1 MTTQHTTGP
10 LHLPNIGLVHPSPC
24 LAMRPHQ
31 QLSAPLLSPQIHNL
45 LAKSSSPCGGRRMAR
60 YLHQLLSSE
69 GMGQKPGT
77 EPNGQKIL
85 SPALRWASFPFP
97 GSGFGDTHGE
107 TPGKRLRQHQLELVA
122 SLGAAVA
129 VFSMKVE
136 NTDFWGWVSAK
147 VSSE

>member
-10 LHLPNIGLVHPSPC
+10 LHLPNIGLVHPSPR
-24 LAMRPHQ
+24 LAMRPHW
-31 QLSAPLLSPQIHNL
+31 QLSALLLSPQIHNL

-60 YLHQLLSSE
+60 SLHQLLSSE

-77 EPNGQKIL
+77 EPIGQKIR
-85 SPALRWASFPFP
+85 SPALRWVSSPFP
-97 GSGFGDTHGE
+97 GSGFGDTHRE

-136 NTDFWGWVSAK
+136 NTDFRGWVSAK